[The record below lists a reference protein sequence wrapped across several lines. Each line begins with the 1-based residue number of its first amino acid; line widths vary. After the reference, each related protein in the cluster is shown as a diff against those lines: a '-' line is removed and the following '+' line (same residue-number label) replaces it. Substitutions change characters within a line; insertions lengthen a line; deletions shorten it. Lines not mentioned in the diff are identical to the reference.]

1 MFSKQNAHKVDHTTQ
16 FREVMLNRKARV
28 LRIKRTLWYT
38 GMVLA
43 TFIWAFV
50 AYSFIFDDV
59 K

>member
-1 MFSKQNAHKVDHTTQ
+1 MFSKQNAPKVDQTTQ
-16 FREVMLNRKARV
+16 FRKVMLNRKARV

-43 TFIWAFV
+43 AFIWAFV